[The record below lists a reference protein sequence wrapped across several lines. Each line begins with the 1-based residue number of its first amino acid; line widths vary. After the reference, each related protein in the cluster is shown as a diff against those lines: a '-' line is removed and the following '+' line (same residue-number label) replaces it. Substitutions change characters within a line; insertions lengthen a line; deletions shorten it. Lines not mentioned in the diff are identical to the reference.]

1 MEENTI
7 ESSYIYDGKVVRLRL
22 DTVKISESSIT
33 QREIVEHDESV
44 VVVPLNN
51 DDKIIL
57 VKQYRKAVERFLLE
71 APAGGIEVG
80 ETPDDAARRELQEE
94 IGFATENLKFLGGFW
109 IAPGFCTEYMYAY
122 IARDLVVSKLDEDE
136 DENIEIVPVDLE
148 QIPDMIRS
156 GEIEDAKS
164 ISALMMALYLNKV
177 SL

>member
-1 MEENTI
+1 
-7 ESSYIYDGKVVRLRL
+7 
-22 DTVKISESSIT
+22 
-33 QREIVEHDESV
+33 
-44 VVVPLNN
+44 
-51 DDKIIL
+51 
-57 VKQYRKAVERFLLE
+57 
-71 APAGGIEVG
+71 
-80 ETPDDAARRELQEE
+80 
-94 IGFATENLKFLGGFW
+94 LKFLGGFW

-136 DENIEIVPVDLE
+136 DENIEIVRVDLE